1 MQRARMAN
9 VVSVA
14 RQPTA
19 EKLAAPP
26 PRDAALL
33 AVAIAGVSFSGPL
46 MAATAA
52 PALAISLWRNV
63 LGAGFV
69 TAATVVRRDAR
80 RDARNVGRRAWALAA
95 LGGVAL
101 ALHFGTWVPSLT
113 MTSVAS
119 ATALVCAQPIFAGLI
134 ALALGRRLPGLA
146 WAGIVV
152 AALGTALVAGADLS
166 VSARALGGD
175 LLALAGGCAAAGYVT
190 IGAAARARMSTTA
203 YTAVCYAVC
212 AGLLLIACVVGG
224 VHMTGFSG
232 NAWLKIVLVTLCAQL
247 LGHTLINVVLHTTS
261 PTVVSLTLLVETPGA
276 ALVAYLWLHQRPPL
290 TALPGLL
297 VLLGGLALVVR
308 ARGIPADID

>member
-1 MQRARMAN
+1 MVDASDEN
-9 VVSVA
+9 LS
-14 RQPTA
+14 
-19 EKLAAPP
+19 APP

-52 PALAISLWRNV
+52 PALAIAFWRNAW
-63 LGAGFV
+63 GAGLAV
-69 TAATVVRRDAR
+69 AATMAR
-80 RDARNVGRRAWALAA
+80 RDLSLRGVLIAA
-95 LGGVAL
+95 GAGVAL

-134 ALALGRRLPGLA
+134 ALWLGRRLPRVA

-166 VSARALGGD
+166 VSARALCGD
-175 LLALAGGCAAAGYVT
+175 LLALAGGFAAAVYVT
-190 IGAAARARMSTTA
+190 IGAAARTRMSTAA
-203 YTAVCYAVC
+203 YTAVCYTTC
-212 AGLLLIACVVGG
+212 AALLLIACAVGG
-224 VHMTGFSG
+224 VPVTGFSG
-232 NAWLKIVLVTLCAQL
+232 NAWLKIAIVTVCAQL

-261 PTVVSLTLLVETPGA
+261 PTVVSLALLIETPGA

-290 TALPGLL
+290 TAVPGLL
-297 VLLGGLALVVR
+297 LLLGGLALVVR
-308 ARGIPADID
+308 GRSAPADID